1 MTDALVI
8 KIGRG
13 GYSGQAVGDKDIIKA
28 YAYTSLTQS
37 SMDVIICVDALKYD
51 KDFIERLK
59 TMTAENKAKSGMQT
73 HFFTLILVNSEAP
86 DSYEAMAIARQLCAD
101 NQLAWIYD
109 EATDQPIIY
118 ESQVEDFYG
127 LRKVLEQTV
136 SPEEIESIRESVIKS
151 VMEANSSKSFKERFK
166 DFCKNCPWVSFS
178 LVIVNIIVFIVCT
191 LTGQLLYNE
200 GAVGLK
206 FVTENGEWYRLI
218 TSMFLHANATHI
230 FSNMLLLYVLGVIVE
245 KEVKP
250 VMFLVIY
257 FVSGIWGSLLT
268 FLSEYISGEYIA
280 VIGASGAVFGV
291 LGALLALVI
300 FKRVK
305 GRTLQLRRVLLVIIL
320 TVCDGFTATN
330 VANWAHLGGVIAGF
344 IVGVI
349 FCLATDGKSIQGIN
363 NEN

>member
-8 KIGRG
+8 KIGRS
-13 GYSGQAVGDKDIIKA
+13 GYSGQAVGERDVIKA

-37 SMDVIICVDALKYD
+37 SMNVILCVDALNYD
-51 KDFIERLK
+51 SEFINRLK
-59 TMTAENKAKSGMQT
+59 TLTTENKAKMGLKT
-73 HFFTLILVNSEAP
+73 HFLTLLLVNSEAP
-86 DSYEAMAIARQLCAD
+86 DYPEAFAIARQLCSD
-101 NQLAWIYD
+101 NQFVWLYD
-109 EATDQPIIY
+109 EAVEQPIIC
-118 ESQVEDFYG
+118 ESSVEDYYG
-127 LRKVLEQTV
+127 LRNVLEQTV
-136 SPEEIESIRESVIKS
+136 TDAEIESIRESVLKAADIKP
-151 VMEANSSKSFKERFK
+151 VKPFKERFK
-166 DFCKNCPWVSFS
+166 DFCASCPWVSFS
-178 LVIVNIIVFIVCT
+178 LVIVNIIVFTVCT
-191 LTGQLLYNE
+191 FTGQLLYNK

-206 FVTENGEWYRLI
+206 LVSENGEWYRLI

-250 VMFLVIY
+250 VMYLVIY
-257 FVSGIWGSLLT
+257 FLSGIWGSLLT

-320 TVCDGFTATN
+320 TVCDGFTAQN

-344 IVGVI
+344 IIGVI
-349 FCLATDGKSIQGIN
+349 FCLVTDGKTTQGTN